1 MIQVYIISLKES
13 QRRLD
18 TEKLVLESNEKFKG
32 RCVFQIFDAISP
44 KHEDFEKFV
53 QELYDAQSMLK
64 SDWFHSDYCYQELLP
79 QEFGCYLS
87 HYLLWKECVKTNQP
101 VVILE
106 DDVTLESN
114 FMQALEDCL
123 KSPFDFV
130 RLYGHYWGGHKTN
143 LCALPIYTEAEEAD
157 YTEAEETDYYIK
169 AEAPIENHEVTPPNS
184 TQDTQQDFINET
196 QQNPKEPFEP
206 CKIAP
211 QKISFNQVVFK
222 KIKRKLNH
230 FIGNILAR
238 TEVYKKLVAKYDEL
252 TGKYDELTGKY
263 DELTGKYD
271 ELTGKYDELT
281 GKYDELTGKYDELTG
296 KYDELTGK
304 YDELTGKYDEL
315 TGKYDELTGKYDE
328 LTGKYESLLAK
339 EANIKETF
347 WERRADNEKEA
358 FFLEHFYLTS
368 VYVSTT
374 AGYYIT
380 PKGTKTFIEAT
391 ERFKIIEPVDMFI
404 NNPTYHDIANFTY
417 MPCPVSLNKHAF
429 NSTIQNAKK
438 PDISLKPP
446 KKSYFDNLFY
456 HQLNTRKCLRAF
468 HKYSKQYDHL
478 KTPKEV

>member
-1 MIQVYIISLKES
+1 MIGVYIISLKES

-44 KHEDFEKFV
+44 KHEDFEKFI
-53 QELYDAQSMLK
+53 QELYDSSSLLK

-87 HYLLWKECVKTNQP
+87 HYLLWKECVKLNQP

-106 DDVTLESN
+106 DDAMLESH

-143 LCALPIYTEAEEAD
+143 LCALPIYTENENEEVEAPMENHA
-157 YTEAEETDYYIK
+157 EAEASMEKT
-169 AEAPIENHEVTPPNS
+169 PIENHEVTPPPNP
-184 TQDTQQDFINET
+184 TQDAQQDCIIET
-196 QQNPKEPFEP
+196 QQEELSNP

-211 QKISFNQVVFK
+211 QKISFNPVVFK

-230 FIGNILAR
+230 FIGSILAR
-238 TEVYKKLVAKYDEL
+238 TEVYKNFVSKYGDLTKKYGDLTKKYGDLTKKYDDLNKNIAE
-252 TGKYDELTGKY
+252 KYDDLM
-263 DELTGKYD
+263 
-271 ELTGKYDELT
+271 
-281 GKYDELTGKYDELTG
+281 
-296 KYDELTGK
+296 
-304 YDELTGKYDEL
+304 
-315 TGKYDELTGKYDE
+315 
-328 LTGKYESLLAK
+328 GKYESLLAK
-339 EANIKETF
+339 ETNIKETF
-347 WERRADNEKEA
+347 WESRADNEKEA
-358 FFLEHFYLTS
+358 LFLEHFYLTS
-368 VYVSTT
+368 VYVATT
-374 AGYYIT
+374 AGYYLT
-380 PKGTKTFIEAT
+380 PKGAKTFIEAT

-404 NNPTYHDIANFTY
+404 NNPTYHDVANFTY
-417 MPCPVSLNKHAF
+417 LPCPVSLNKHAF

-446 KKSYFDNLFY
+446 RKSYFDNLFY
-456 HQLNTRKCLRAF
+456 HKFNTRKCLKAF
-468 HKYSKQYDHL
+468 HKYSKQYAPL

>member
-64 SDWFHSDYCYQELLP
+64 SDWFHSDYCYQKLLP
-79 QEFGCYLS
+79 QELGCYLS
-87 HYLLWKECVKTNQP
+87 HYFLWKECVKTNQS

-106 DDVTLESN
+106 DDVALESN

-143 LCALPIYTEAEEAD
+143 LHALPIYTEI
-157 YTEAEETDYYIK
+157 EETDYTEIEETDYTEIEE
-169 AEAPIENHEVTPPNS
+169 AEAPIENHEVTPPPPNS
-184 TQDTQQDFINET
+184 IQDTQQDLIIET
-196 QQNPKEPFEP
+196 QQKEPSEP

-211 QKISFNQVVFK
+211 QKVSFNQVVFK

-238 TEVYKKLVAKYDEL
+238 TEVYKKLVAKYDDLTGKYNDLTGKYNEL

-263 DELTGKYD
+263 DDLTGKYD
-271 ELTGKYDELT
+271 DLTGKYD
-281 GKYDELTGKYDELTG
+281 D
-296 KYDELTGK
+296 
-304 YDELTGKYDEL
+304 
-315 TGKYDELTGKYDE
+315 LTGKYDE

-347 WERRADNEKEA
+347 WERRADSEKEA

-380 PKGTKTFIEAT
+380 PKGAKTFIEAT

-417 MPCPVSLNKHAF
+417 VPCPVSLNKHAF

-468 HKYSKQYDHL
+468 HKYSKQYAPL
-478 KTPKEV
+478 KTPKEI

>member
-1 MIQVYIISLKES
+1 MK
-13 QRRLD
+13 
-18 TEKLVLESNEKFKG
+18 TMKL
-32 RCVFQIFDAISP
+32 P
-44 KHEDFEKFV
+44 
-53 QELYDAQSMLK
+53 
-64 SDWFHSDYCYQELLP
+64 P
-79 QEFGCYLS
+79 
-87 HYLLWKECVKTNQP
+87 P
-101 VVILE
+101 
-106 DDVTLESN
+106 
-114 FMQALEDCL
+114 
-123 KSPFDFV
+123 
-130 RLYGHYWGGHKTN
+130 
-143 LCALPIYTEAEEAD
+143 
-157 YTEAEETDYYIK
+157 
-169 AEAPIENHEVTPPNS
+169 PPNS
-184 TQDTQQDFINET
+184 TQDTQQDLIIET
-196 QQNPKEPFEP
+196 QQNPKEPSEP

-211 QKISFNQVVFK
+211 QKISFNQVAFK

-238 TEVYKKLVAKYDEL
+238 TEVYKKLLA
-252 TGKYDELTGKY
+252 
-263 DELTGKYD
+263 
-271 ELTGKYDELT
+271 
-281 GKYDELTGKYDELTG
+281 
-296 KYDELTGK
+296 
-304 YDELTGKYDEL
+304 KYDEL

-374 AGYYIT
+374 AGYYLT
-380 PKGTKTFIEAT
+380 PKGAKTFIEAT

-417 MPCPVSLNKHAF
+417 VPCPVSLNKHAF

-456 HQLNTRKCLRAF
+456 DQLNTKKCLRVF
-468 HKYSKQYDHL
+468 HKYSKQYAPL

>member
-53 QELYDAQSMLK
+53 QELYDAQSLLK

-79 QEFGCYLS
+79 REFGCYLS

-106 DDVTLESN
+106 YDVVLESN

-143 LCALPIYTEAEEAD
+143 LCALPIYTEAEETD
-157 YTEAEETDYYIK
+157 YTEIEEAEV
-169 AEAPIENHEVTPPNS
+169 PIENHEVTPPPNS
-184 TQDTQQDFINET
+184 TQDTQQDLINEM
-196 QQNPKEPFEP
+196 QQNPKEPSDP
-206 CKIAP
+206 CKIVP

-222 KIKRKLNH
+222 KNKRKLNH

-252 TGKYDELTGKY
+252 TGKY
-263 DELTGKYD
+263 
-271 ELTGKYDELT
+271 
-281 GKYDELTGKYDELTG
+281 
-296 KYDELTGK
+296 
-304 YDELTGKYDEL
+304 
-315 TGKYDELTGKYDE
+315 
-328 LTGKYESLLAK
+328 ESLLAK

-347 WERRADNEKEA
+347 WERRADSEKEA

-368 VYVSTT
+368 VYVATT
-374 AGYYIT
+374 AGYYLT
-380 PKGTKTFIEAT
+380 PKGAKTFIEAT

-417 MPCPVSLNKHAF
+417 VPCPVSLNKHAF

-456 HQLNTRKCLRAF
+456 HKFNTKKCLRAF
-468 HKYSKQYDHL
+468 HKYSKRYDHL

>member
-1 MIQVYIISLKES
+1 MTQVYIISLKES

-18 TEKLVLESNEKFKG
+18 TEKLILESNEKFKD

-44 KHEDFEKFV
+44 KHEDFEKFI
-53 QELYDAQSMLK
+53 QELYDSSSLLK

-87 HYLLWKECVKTNQP
+87 HYLLWKECVKLNQP

-106 DDVTLESN
+106 DDVALESN

-143 LCALPIYTEAEEAD
+143 LCALPIYTENENEEVEAHMENHA
-157 YTEAEETDYYIK
+157 EAEASMEKT
-169 AEAPIENHEVTPPNS
+169 PIENYEVTPPPNP
-184 TQDTQQDFINET
+184 TQDVQQDCIIET
-196 QQNPKEPFEP
+196 QQEELSNP

-238 TEVYKKLVAKYDEL
+238 TEVYKKL
-252 TGKYDELTGKY
+252 TGKYDDLNKNIAEKY
-263 DELTGKYD
+263 DDLNKNIAEKYD
-271 ELTGKYDELT
+271 DLNKNIAEKYDDLT
-281 GKYDELTGKYDELTG
+281 K
-296 KYDELTGK
+296 
-304 YDELTGKYDEL
+304 
-315 TGKYDELTGKYDE
+315 
-328 LTGKYESLLAK
+328 KYESLLAK

-347 WERRADNEKEA
+347 WESRADSEKEA
-358 FFLEHFYLTS
+358 LFLEHFYLTS
-368 VYVSTT
+368 VYVATT
-374 AGYYIT
+374 AGYYLT
-380 PKGTKTFIEAT
+380 PKGAKTFIEAT
-391 ERFKIIEPVDMFI
+391 ERFKIIEPVDMFM
-404 NNPTYHDIANFTY
+404 NNPTYHDVANLTY
-417 MPCPVSLNKHAF
+417 LPCPISLNKHAF

-456 HQLNTRKCLRAF
+456 HKFNAQKCLKAF
-468 HKYSKQYDHL
+468 HKYSKQYAPL

>member
-1 MIQVYIISLKES
+1 MLKSMLYYLGVHLTQVYIISLKES

-53 QELYDAQSMLK
+53 QEFYDAQSMLK
-64 SDWFHSDYCYQELLP
+64 SDWFHSDWCCGELLP

-87 HYLLWKECVKTNQP
+87 HYFCWKECVKTNQP

-106 DDVTLESN
+106 DDVALESN

-130 RLYGHYWGGHKTN
+130 KLFGWYWNFHKTN
-143 LCALPIYTEAEEAD
+143 LHTLPLERDAVESVGETPIEDHVKTEAP
-157 YTEAEETDYYIK
+157 ET
-169 AEAPIENHEVTPPNS
+169 PIENHEVTPPPNS
-184 TQDTQQDFINET
+184 TQDTQQDFIIET
-196 QQNPKEPFEP
+196 QQDPKEPSEP

-211 QKISFNQVVFK
+211 QKTSFNPVIFK

-238 TEVYKKLVAKYDEL
+238 TEVYKNIV
-252 TGKYDELTGKY
+252 
-263 DELTGKYD
+263 
-271 ELTGKYDELT
+271 
-281 GKYDELTGKYDELTG
+281 GKYDELTG

-347 WERRADNEKEA
+347 WERRADSEEEA

-368 VYVSTT
+368 VYVAST

-380 PKGTKTFIEAT
+380 PKGAKTFIEAT

-404 NNPTYHDIANFTY
+404 NNPTYHDVATLTY
-417 MPCPVSLNKHAF
+417 LPLPVSLNKHCKI
-429 NSTIQNAKK
+429 STIQNLKK
-438 PDISLKPP
+438 SDISLSGP
-446 KKSYFDNLFY
+446 KKSYLDNLLY
-456 HQLNTRKCLRAF
+456 DQLNTRKCLKAF
-468 HKYSKQYDHL
+468 HKYSKQYAPL

>member
-18 TEKLVLESNEKFKG
+18 TEKFVLESNEKFKG

-44 KHEDFEKFV
+44 KHQDFEKFV
-53 QELYDAQSMLK
+53 QELYDSSSLLK
-64 SDWFHSDYCYQELLP
+64 SDWFHSDYCYQVLLP
-79 QEFGCYLS
+79 REFGCYLS

-106 DDVTLESN
+106 DDVVLESN

-143 LCALPIYTEAEEAD
+143 LHALPIYTEV
-157 YTEAEETDYYIK
+157 EETDYTEIEE
-169 AEAPIENHEVTPPNS
+169 AEAPIENHEVTPPPNS
-184 TQDTQQDFINET
+184 TQDTQQDLINET
-196 QQNPKEPFEP
+196 QQNPKEPSNP

-238 TEVYKKLVAKYDEL
+238 TEVYKKLLAKYDDL
-252 TGKYDELTGKY
+252 TGKYDDLTGKY
-263 DELTGKYD
+263 DD
-271 ELTGKYDELT
+271 
-281 GKYDELTGKYDELTG
+281 
-296 KYDELTGK
+296 
-304 YDELTGKYDEL
+304 
-315 TGKYDELTGKYDE
+315 

-347 WERRADNEKEA
+347 WERRADSEKEA

-374 AGYYIT
+374 AGYYLT
-380 PKGTKTFIEAT
+380 PKGAKTFIEAT

-417 MPCPVSLNKHAF
+417 VPCPVSLNKHAF

-456 HQLNTRKCLRAF
+456 NQLNTRKCLRAF
-468 HKYSKQYDHL
+468 HKYSKQYNHL

>member
-1 MIQVYIISLKES
+1 MTQVYIISLKES

-18 TEKLVLESNEKFKG
+18 TEKLVSESNEKFKG

-44 KHEDFEKFV
+44 KHQDFEKFV
-53 QELYDAQSMLK
+53 QELYDSSSLLK

-106 DDVTLESN
+106 DDAVLEPN

-143 LCALPIYTEAEEAD
+143 LRALPIYTETEEA
-157 YTEAEETDYYIK
+157 EASIEKT
-169 AEAPIENHEVTPPNS
+169 PIENYEVTPPPPNP
-184 TQDTQQDFINET
+184 TQDAQQDCIIETQQD
-196 QQNPKEPFEP
+196 PKGLSEP
-206 CKIAP
+206 CKITP
-211 QKISFNQVVFK
+211 QKTSFNPVVFK
-222 KIKRKLNH
+222 KIKRKLNR

-238 TEVYKKLVAKYDEL
+238 TEVYKNLVSKYDDLNKNIAE
-252 TGKYDELTGKY
+252 KYDDLTKKY
-263 DELTGKYD
+263 DDLNKNIAEKYD
-271 ELTGKYDELT
+271 DLTTKYDDLT
-281 GKYDELTGKYDELTG
+281 K
-296 KYDELTGK
+296 
-304 YDELTGKYDEL
+304 
-315 TGKYDELTGKYDE
+315 
-328 LTGKYESLLAK
+328 KYESLLAK

-347 WERRADNEKEA
+347 WESRADSEKEA
-358 FFLEHFYLTS
+358 LFLEHFYLTS
-368 VYVSTT
+368 VYVATT
-374 AGYYIT
+374 AGYYLT
-380 PKGTKTFIEAT
+380 PKGAKTFIEAT

-417 MPCPVSLNKHAF
+417 LPCPVSLNKHAF

-446 KKSYFDNLFY
+446 KKSYYDNLFY
-456 HQLNTRKCLRAF
+456 HKFNARKCLKAF
-468 HKYSKQYDHL
+468 HKYSKQYAPL

>member
-1 MIQVYIISLKES
+1 MTQVYIISLKES

-18 TEKLVLESNEKFKG
+18 TEKLVSESNEKFKG

-87 HYLLWKECVKTNQP
+87 HYFCWKECVKTNQP

-106 DDVTLESN
+106 DDATLESN

-143 LCALPIYTEAEEAD
+143 LHSLPIYTETEEA
-157 YTEAEETDYYIK
+157 K
-169 AEAPIENHEVTPPNS
+169 ASIEKTPIENHEVTPPPNP
-184 TQDTQQDFINET
+184 TQDAQQDSIIET
-196 QQNPKEPFEP
+196 QQEELSNP
-206 CKIAP
+206 CKIVP

-222 KIKRKLNH
+222 KIKRKLNR

-238 TEVYKKLVAKYDEL
+238 TEVHKNLVSKYDDL
-252 TGKYDELTGKY
+252 TKKYDDLNKNIAEKY
-263 DELTGKYD
+263 DDLM
-271 ELTGKYDELT
+271 
-281 GKYDELTGKYDELTG
+281 
-296 KYDELTGK
+296 
-304 YDELTGKYDEL
+304 
-315 TGKYDELTGKYDE
+315 
-328 LTGKYESLLAK
+328 GKYEALLAK
-339 EANIKETF
+339 ETNIKETF
-347 WERRADNEKEA
+347 WESRADNEKEA
-358 FFLEHFYLTS
+358 LFLEHFYLTS
-368 VYVSTT
+368 VYVATT
-374 AGYYIT
+374 AGYYLT
-380 PKGTKTFIEAT
+380 PKGAKTFIEAT
-391 ERFKIIEPVDMFI
+391 ERFKIIEPVDMFM
-404 NNPTYHDIANFTY
+404 NNPTYHDVANFTY
-417 MPCPVSLNKHAF
+417 LPCPISLNKHAF

-446 KKSYFDNLFY
+446 RKSYFDNLFY
-456 HQLNTRKCLRAF
+456 HKFNARKCLKAF
-468 HKYSKQYDHL
+468 HKYSRRYAPL

>member
-1 MIQVYIISLKES
+1 MK
-13 QRRLD
+13 
-18 TEKLVLESNEKFKG
+18 TMKF
-32 RCVFQIFDAISP
+32 P
-44 KHEDFEKFV
+44 
-53 QELYDAQSMLK
+53 
-64 SDWFHSDYCYQELLP
+64 P
-79 QEFGCYLS
+79 
-87 HYLLWKECVKTNQP
+87 
-101 VVILE
+101 
-106 DDVTLESN
+106 
-114 FMQALEDCL
+114 
-123 KSPFDFV
+123 
-130 RLYGHYWGGHKTN
+130 
-143 LCALPIYTEAEEAD
+143 
-157 YTEAEETDYYIK
+157 
-169 AEAPIENHEVTPPNS
+169 PPNS
-184 TQDTQQDFINET
+184 TQDMQQDFINET
-196 QQNPKEPFEP
+196 QQNPKEPSEP

-238 TEVYKKLVAKYDEL
+238 TEAYKKLVAKYDDL
-252 TGKYDELTGKY
+252 TGKYDDLTGKY
-263 DELTGKYD
+263 DDLTGKYD
-271 ELTGKYDELT
+271 DLTGKYDDLI
-281 GKYDELTGKYDELTG
+281 GKYDDLIGKYD
-296 KYDELTGK
+296 D
-304 YDELTGKYDEL
+304 
-315 TGKYDELTGKYDE
+315 

-374 AGYYIT
+374 AGYYLT
-380 PKGTKTFIEAT
+380 PKGAKTFIEAT

-417 MPCPVSLNKHAF
+417 VPCPVSLNKHAF

-456 HQLNTRKCLRAF
+456 HQLNTKKCLRAF
-468 HKYSKQYDHL
+468 HKYSRQYAPL

>member
-1 MIQVYIISLKES
+1 MICVYIISLKES

-18 TEKLVLESNEKFKG
+18 TEKLVLKSNEKFKG
-32 RCVFQIFDAISP
+32 RCAFQIFDAISP

-106 DDVTLESN
+106 DDVVLESN

-143 LCALPIYTEAEEAD
+143 LCALPIYTEIEEID
-157 YTEAEETDYYIK
+157 YTEAEE
-169 AEAPIENHEVTPPNS
+169 AEAPIENHEVTPPPNNPA
-184 TQDTQQDFINET
+184 QDTQQNFIIET
-196 QQNPKEPFEP
+196 QQEELSNP

-222 KIKRKLNH
+222 KIKRKLNR
-230 FIGNILAR
+230 FIGSILAR
-238 TEVYKKLVAKYDEL
+238 TEVYKK
-252 TGKYDELTGKY
+252 
-263 DELTGKYD
+263 
-271 ELTGKYDELT
+271 LT

-347 WERRADNEKEA
+347 WESRTDSEKEA

-368 VYVSTT
+368 VYVAST

-380 PKGTKTFIEAT
+380 PKGAKTFIEAT

-404 NNPTYHDIANFTY
+404 NNPTYHDVANFTY
-417 MPCPVSLNKHAF
+417 VPCPVSLNKHAF

-456 HQLNTRKCLRAF
+456 DQLNTRKCLRAF
-468 HKYSKQYDHL
+468 HKYSRRYAPL

>member
-1 MIQVYIISLKES
+1 MTQVYIISLKES

-32 RCVFQIFDAISP
+32 HCVFQIFDAINP
-44 KHEDFEKFV
+44 KHQDFEKFV

-87 HYLLWKECVKTNQP
+87 HYFCWKECVKTNQP

-106 DDVTLESN
+106 DDATLESN

-143 LCALPIYTEAEEAD
+143 LCTLPIYTETEEA
-157 YTEAEETDYYIK
+157 EASIEET
-169 AEAPIENHEVTPPNS
+169 PIENYEVTPPNP
-184 TQDTQQDFINET
+184 TQDVQQDFIIET
-196 QQNPKEPFEP
+196 QQDPKELSEP

-211 QKISFNQVVFK
+211 QKTSFNQVVFK
-222 KIKRKLNH
+222 KIKRKLNR
-230 FIGNILAR
+230 FIGSILAR
-238 TEVYKKLVAKYDEL
+238 TEVYKK
-252 TGKYDELTGKY
+252 
-263 DELTGKYD
+263 
-271 ELTGKYDELT
+271 LT

-347 WERRADNEKEA
+347 WERRADSEKEA

-368 VYVSTT
+368 VYVAST

-380 PKGTKTFIEAT
+380 PKGAKTFIEAT
-391 ERFKIIEPVDMFI
+391 ERFKIIEPVDMFM
-404 NNPTYHDIANFTY
+404 NNPTYHDVANFTY
-417 MPCPVSLNKHAF
+417 LPCPISLNKHCKI
-429 NSTIQNAKK
+429 STIQNLKK
-438 PDISLKPP
+438 SDISLSGP
-446 KKSYFDNLFY
+446 KKSYLDNLLY
-456 HQLNTRKCLRAF
+456 DQLNTRKCLKAF
-468 HKYSKQYDHL
+468 HKYSKQYAPL

>member
-1 MIQVYIISLKES
+1 MVEWNKPYLGVHLIQVYIISLKES

-106 DDVTLESN
+106 DDVALESN

-143 LCALPIYTEAEEAD
+143 LCTLPIYTEVEEKLIIQRLKRLKRLLK
-157 YTEAEETDYYIK
+157 TMK
-169 AEAPIENHEVTPPNS
+169 LPPP
-184 TQDTQQDFINET
+184 
-196 QQNPKEPFEP
+196 PKY
-206 CKIAP
+206 
-211 QKISFNQVVFK
+211 N
-222 KIKRKLNH
+222 
-230 FIGNILAR
+230 
-238 TEVYKKLVAKYDEL
+238 DL
-252 TGKYDELTGKY
+252 TT
-263 DELTGKYD
+263 
-271 ELTGKYDELT
+271 
-281 GKYDELTGKYDELTG
+281 
-296 KYDELTGK
+296 
-304 YDELTGKYDEL
+304 
-315 TGKYDELTGKYDE
+315 
-328 LTGKYESLLAK
+328 KYESLLAK
-339 EANIKETF
+339 ETNIKETF
-347 WERRADNEKEA
+347 WERRADSEKEA

-368 VYVSTT
+368 VYVAST
-374 AGYYIT
+374 AGYYLT
-380 PKGTKTFIEAT
+380 PKGAKTFIEAT
-391 ERFKIIEPVDMFI
+391 ERFKIIEPVDMFM
-404 NNPTYHDIANFTY
+404 NNPTYHEVANFTY
-417 MPCPVSLNKHAF
+417 LPCPVSLNKHAF

-446 KKSYFDNLFY
+446 RKSYFDNLFY
-456 HQLNTRKCLRAF
+456 HKFNAQKCLKAF
-468 HKYSKQYDHL
+468 HKYSKQYAPL

>member
-1 MIQVYIISLKES
+1 MICVYIISLKES

-32 RCVFQIFDAISP
+32 CCVFQIFDAISP
-44 KHEDFEKFV
+44 KHEDFEKLL
-53 QELYDAQSMLK
+53 QELYNAQSMLK

-87 HYLLWKECVKTNQP
+87 HYLLWKECVKTDQP

-106 DDVTLESN
+106 DDVALESN

-143 LCALPIYTEAEEAD
+143 LCALPIYTEI
-157 YTEAEETDYYIK
+157 EETDYTE
-169 AEAPIENHEVTPPNS
+169 AEAPIENHEVTPPPPNS
-184 TQDTQQDFINET
+184 TQDAQQDFINET
-196 QQNPKEPFEP
+196 QQNPKEPSDP

-263 DELTGKYD
+263 DDLTGKYD
-271 ELTGKYDELT
+271 DLTGKYD
-281 GKYDELTGKYDELTG
+281 D
-296 KYDELTGK
+296 
-304 YDELTGKYDEL
+304 
-315 TGKYDELTGKYDE
+315 

-339 EANIKETF
+339 ETNIKETF

-358 FFLEHFYLTS
+358 LFLEHFYLTS
-368 VYVSTT
+368 VYVATT
-374 AGYYIT
+374 AGYYLT
-380 PKGTKTFIEAT
+380 PKGAKTFIEAT

-417 MPCPVSLNKHAF
+417 VPCPVSLNKHAF

-456 HQLNTRKCLRAF
+456 NQLNTKKCLRAF